1 MIRIV
6 AKPVDQYINED
17 HIEDCEYFT
26 RGQMPFIDCEVKE
39 QIKDVIVE
47 LCFQIGVRGFSK
59 FRKTIGYA
67 SSGDWIN
74 MSTEMLDSKWARSD
88 SPNRAKALSDRVAG
102 VIDD

>member
-39 QIKDVIVE
+39 QIKDEDKLIWEAVPI
-47 LCFQIGVRGFSK
+47 I
-59 FRKTIGYA
+59 
-67 SSGDWIN
+67 
-74 MSTEMLDSKWARSD
+74 
-88 SPNRAKALSDRVAG
+88 
-102 VIDD
+102 